1 MKDKQNSCT
10 LKLQQLME
18 KVGINSF
25 RQLYQLTGT
34 SVGSIDKLRS
44 SNISKLP
51 WQIIVNISSGLKITP
66 IELLEIFSDS
76 SIKSPNQEL
85 TILRQ
90 EYQRLQQ
97 QLVQQQNILQLEF
110 QYQSLQVLESFL
122 LYFPTAK
129 YAAANNPNFPASK
142 LIPLISSI
150 DQLIAQWNVT
160 VIGEVGAEIP
170 YNSQLHQL
178 IEGVAQPD
186 ELVTVRYV
194 GYQQQNKLLFRAKV
208 SR

>member
-1 MKDKQNSCT
+1 MKNPQNSCT
-10 LKLQQLME
+10 IKLQRLME
-18 KVGINSF
+18 KVGISSF
-25 RQLYQLTGT
+25 RQLYQLTGI
-34 SVGSIDKLRS
+34 SVRSIDRLRS
-44 SNISKLP
+44 GNISKLR
-51 WQIIVNISSGLKITP
+51 WQTIVDISYGLKITP

-76 SIKSPNQEL
+76 SIESPTQDL
-85 TILRQ
+85 TTLRQ

-97 QLVQQQNILQLEF
+97 QLAQQRDILQVEF

-142 LIPLISSI
+142 LFPLISSI

-170 YNSQLHQL
+170 YNPQLHQL
-178 IEGVAQPD
+178 IEGIAKPD